1 MSEKWIPPLELDFI
15 DFLNDGNNIM
25 GLGVGSPELLIT
37 RVLGNAELL
46 VCRLTKKKKILNYL
60 YGNVNILTECGFII
74 GINIDFLSKR
84 KKMIV
89 NKKSKNWMVNDW
101 DDFSKEN
108 NWKLSNVSDVLQ
120 LIGDNVVINLSLSGE
135 LGTTSIR

>member
-37 RVLGNAELL
+37 KVLGNAELP

-60 YGNVNILTECGFII
+60 YGNVNILTECSFII

-135 LGTTSIR
+135 LGTASIR

>member
-1 MSEKWIPPLELDFI
+1 
-15 DFLNDGNNIM
+15 
-25 GLGVGSPELLIT
+25 
-37 RVLGNAELL
+37 
-46 VCRLTKKKKILNYL
+46 
-60 YGNVNILTECGFII
+60 
-74 GINIDFLSKR
+74 
-84 KKMIV
+84 MIV

-135 LGTTSIR
+135 LGTASIR

>member
-37 RVLGNAELL
+37 KVLGNAELP
-46 VCRLTKKKKILNYL
+46 VCRLTKKKKVLNYL
-60 YGNVNILTECGFII
+60 YGNVNILTEFGFII

-84 KKMIV
+84 NKMIV

-101 DDFSKEN
+101 DGFSKEN
-108 NWKLSNVSDVLQ
+108 NWKLSNVNDMLQ

-135 LGTTSIR
+135 LGTASIR